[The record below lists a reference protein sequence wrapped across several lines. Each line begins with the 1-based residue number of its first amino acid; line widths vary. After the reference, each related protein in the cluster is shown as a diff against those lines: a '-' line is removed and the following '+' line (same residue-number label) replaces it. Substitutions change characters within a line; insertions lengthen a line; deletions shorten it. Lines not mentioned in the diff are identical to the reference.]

1 MRTEESLDIM
11 WNAYKQGDH
20 FPDALSGK
28 LSMDDAY
35 ALQLGMLAR
44 RLEQGEQH
52 AGWKVG
58 LTAEAVRKIFG
69 ADSPVF
75 GYLLKSGLYASGHEF
90 PFDKMKVPCIESELC
105 ITMGEALKGPG
116 VTRAQVLDAVAS
128 VAPSNEIL
136 ERRGDM
142 AADLPLGVADNVA
155 QYGYAVA
162 EEISPFPRDLHLP
175 DIKAKILAN
184 GEVFKDC
191 VSHEVIEDQLD
202 SIAWLANKLSQ
213 FGYGLEAG
221 QRIMSGS
228 YYPPTPVN
236 KGDQW
241 DTSFSDV
248 GEVMV
253 RFL

>member
-1 MRTEESLDIM
+1 MKTGDALEIM
-11 WNAYKQGDH
+11 WNGFQQGDH
-20 FPDALSGK
+20 FPDALGGK

-35 ALQLGMLAR
+35 AVQLGMLAR
-44 RLEQGEQH
+44 RLEQGERH

-58 LTAEAVRKIFG
+58 LTAEAVRRIFG
-69 ADSPVF
+69 ADAPVF
-75 GYLLKSGLYASGHEF
+75 GYLLQSGYYEAGHQF
-90 PFDKMKVPCIESELC
+90 PFDGMTVPCIESELC
-105 ITMGEALKGPG
+105 ITMGAALKGPG

-155 QYGYAVA
+155 QYGYAVGK
-162 EEISPFPRDLHLP
+162 EIKPFPRDLELP
-175 DIKAKILAN
+175 RIEAEILAN
-184 GEVFKDC
+184 GEVFKKC

-202 SIAWLANKLSQ
+202 SIAWLANKLAQ
-213 FGYGLEAG
+213 FGYALEPG

-228 YYPPTPVN
+228 YYPPTPVS
-236 KGDQW
+236 KGDRW
-241 DTSFSDV
+241 ESSFSGV

-253 RFL
+253 RFI

>member
-1 MRTEESLDIM
+1 MTNEATLDTM
-11 WNAYKQGDH
+11 WKAFKQGDH
-20 FPDALSGK
+20 FPDALRGK

-35 ALQLGMLAR
+35 AVQLGMLAR
-44 RLEQGEQH
+44 RLEEGEQH

-58 LTAEAVRKIFG
+58 LTAEAVRKVFG

-75 GYLLKSGLYASGHEF
+75 GYLLQSGLYSTGHDF
-90 PFDKMKVPCIESELC
+90 TFGQMTVPLIESELC
-105 ITMGEALKGPG
+105 ISMGKALKGPG

-136 ERRGDM
+136 EKRVDM
-142 AADLPLGVADNVA
+142 AADLPLGVADNVM
-155 QYGYAVA
+155 QTGYVVGQD
-162 EEISPFPRDLHLP
+162 IKPFPKELE
-175 DIKAKILAN
+175 LAQIEANIRTN
-184 GEVFKDC
+184 GDVFKQC

-202 SIAWLANKLSQ
+202 SIAWLANKLSR
-213 FGYGLEAG
+213 FGHGLEAG

-241 DTSFSDV
+241 DTSFSGV

-253 RFL
+253 KFG